1 MDRVPERRGWPPL
14 EPSAGAA
21 VTAQRVDKEFGGVA
35 VISGLTLA
43 VPPGSIVGLIG
54 PSGCGKTTVIRLMT
68 GTLEPTA
75 GSLRLLGKEPTK
87 LTRSDRRQI
96 GYLPQLPVLFPEL
109 SVWHNLNFHASLYGV
124 RARRR
129 KRLREMLDFVDLRED
144 RRKRVNQLSGGMQR
158 RVALASAL
166 VHDPKLIFLDEPTA
180 GIDPILRQRFWDHF
194 RELRD
199 DGRTLVVSTQY
210 VGEAA
215 NCDLVAVLAN
225 GRLVMMDTPE
235 NLHRGAYGGEIVDV
249 TMTDPPPPAL
259 VDALARFPGVTGPV
273 HRPDAFTVRLVVDR
287 AAEFI
292 PQCLRWLEQYD
303 VKTTG
308 CQEHAPDF
316 DDVFVRL
323 VEADASN
330 RDPAELAVT

>member
-1 MDRVPERRGWPPL
+1 MSVARDNDALLSSADGATATARGVKKVY
-14 EPSAGAA
+14 G
-21 VTAQRVDKEFGGVA
+21 DVA
-35 VISGLTLA
+35 VMSDLTMD
-43 VPPGSIVGLIG
+43 VPTGSIVGLIG

-68 GTLEPTA
+68 GTLEATA
-75 GSLRLLGKEPTK
+75 GSLSLFGKDPTK

-96 GYLPQLPVLFPEL
+96 GYLPQTPVLFPEL
-109 SVWHNLNFHASLYGV
+109 TVWHNLNFHASLYGV

-129 KRLREMLDFVDLRED
+129 RRLREMLDFVDLRDD

-166 VHDPKLIFLDEPTA
+166 VHDPRLLFLDEPTA

-194 RELRD
+194 RALRD
-199 DGRTLVVSTQY
+199 GGQTLVVSTQY

-215 NCDLVAVLAN
+215 SCDLVAVLAN

-235 NLHRGAYGGEIVDV
+235 NLRRRAYGGEIVDV
-249 TMTDPPPPAL
+249 SMADPPPPAL
-259 VDALARFPGVTGPV
+259 VDALGRFPGVTAPV
-273 HRPDAFTVRLVVDR
+273 HRPDAFTVRLVVES

-292 PQCLRWLEQYD
+292 PQCLHWLEQYD
-303 VKTTG
+303 VTTTG

-323 VEADASN
+323 VEAHN
-330 RDPAELAVT
+330 HHTDPADLAVA